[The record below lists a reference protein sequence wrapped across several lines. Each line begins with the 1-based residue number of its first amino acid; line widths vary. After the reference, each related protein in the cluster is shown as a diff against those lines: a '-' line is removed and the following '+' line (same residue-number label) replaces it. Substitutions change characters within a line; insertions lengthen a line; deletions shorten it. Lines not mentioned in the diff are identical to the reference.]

1 MKKRIAYIGLSYPLL
16 YDYKNKAR
24 LSENDLT
31 DSPNPI
37 IESPLGLLILYDEL
51 WFLCESICPDNM
63 RTLPYVKFIDK
74 MFGDL
79 YYEGA
84 DVFMEDIDLKIEAD
98 SGLPFT
104 EIVKRMNIDK
114 RYGVDNHT
122 HGIRIGNVVRSGN
135 SDTYNLAFDIYVLAA
150 LREQGIDNIEL
161 IANSRFGINE
171 SVNSNRDAEAAEK
184 ILIPGIPNYLSV
196 NGPYHPCMEE
206 LRSNKYLTDFRK
218 WIMENHNTIQKKEI
232 SEMCSDVHRT
242 IEETKKT
249 AFKKYLEDNDK
260 YSFYLSSGKTI
271 IRTAAGIVC
280 APFSIADAWVGIR
293 SEKKEMCRV
302 NGDRWQGFVVESQD
316 IINADRIKHLQE
328 K

>member
-16 YDYKNKAR
+16 YDYRNKAR
-24 LSENDLT
+24 LTENDLT

-37 IESPLGLLILYDEL
+37 IESPLGLMILYDEL

-63 RTLPYVKFIDK
+63 RNLPYVRFIDK

-84 DVFMEDIDLKIEAD
+84 EAFREDINLKVELD
-98 SGLPFT
+98 GGLPFS

-114 RYGVDNHT
+114 RYNVDNHT
-122 HGIRIGNVVRSGN
+122 HGIRIGNVVEHGN
-135 SDTYNLAFDIYVLAA
+135 SDTYHLAFDLYVLTA
-150 LREQGIDNIEL
+150 LRERGIDNIEL
-161 IANSRFGINE
+161 IANSRFSINE
-171 SVNSNRDAEAAEK
+171 SMSSNRDAEAAEK
-184 ILIPGIPNYLSV
+184 ILIPDIPNYLST

-206 LRSNKYLTDFRK
+206 LRGNQYLIDFRK

-249 AFKKYLEDNDK
+249 VFKKYLEDNSK
-260 YSFYLSSGKTI
+260 YSFGLSCGKTI
-271 IRTAAGIVC
+271 IRTAVGIVC
-280 APFSIADAWVGIR
+280 MPFSIVDAWMGIK

-302 NGDRWQGFVVESQD
+302 NKERWQGFVMESQD
-316 IINADRIKHLQE
+316 VIKANR
-328 K
+328 